1 MANKKKKSGGGTANN
16 SGSGQ
21 QQPKISPQEQLRNEY
36 REKQEEAGGSPSR
49 RPSPGFLF
57 SASQLADG
65 KMPSSKEDGSG
76 EEKEVTL
83 PPMRGAKTSGVTD
96 RHPQLMTKEVYMAK
110 QNSVFKE
117 LSGYSSWK
125 QLSEEQKNKDRE
137 DTYLTKITEYV
148 IAGLDESIYNEFLEQ
163 RYIMDEVEY
172 AGQEALSI
180 VADDESNHYRLH
192 RLIKDF
198 AVLKA
203 QVSRLELEF
212 VKMRKARIA
221 AETEVTDIRSYYQKE
236 MIKRIKLEELCRCL
250 NRKVV
255 SYEKKSKDRS
265 QQQAIVSVDGEGNS
279 NSSEAIDQW
288 ESTISRLVGSLSDPS
303 SDKRSVK
310 DKTRE
315 LKNALKLFFKQYKAC
330 EDYYRH
336 RVSMKNLE
344 IQVYLARLEKYKQTY
359 EREAKRAQLLS
370 EQVEISAKTENEL
383 RERVMK
389 CEEKLAESSDL
400 IDQSQDMFDKVKS
413 HMLAMKENQ
422 SLRDEVAELKKQ
434 LVQERKEK
442 EFYKSRASS
451 QDAPPQKSPPAAS
464 STPKTTASTS
474 KSNASAAAA
483 PKSAG
488 NTPSKSNNNN
498 GSSPKRGQAHPN
510 GDKKMNGGVSSRA
523 EESNR
528 KYANE
533 FPRAARTD
541 DMSQIYRPG
550 DRIIRKGF
558 KGTVVDPVHPVNIKP
573 GSTVIE
579 LGDEAGDIVPATY
592 DTFTDDAHK
601 AWFKDSLLS
610 AQEYHDAKQDN
621 QHHHPSEDDD
631 DEEDDEEYSESEEGD
646 SEYDSNG
653 EYDPDISDHRE
664 FDPRVANQ
672 FLEGSIDRL
681 GKAEQEDD
689 DKTGINTVD
698 FFKEFFGFDITGKSF
713 SEILNTYAKHSA
725 ADCKETSC
733 PIHSQDSKRIKPWND
748 LMREFQNHSSQ
759 GPKSSDGSKLIHNK
773 PVFGPERP
781 PDMLK

>member
-1 MANKKKKSGGGTANN
+1 MPNKKKKNGGAANN
-16 SGSGQ
+16 SSAGLQ
-21 QQPKISPQEQLRNEY
+21 QKDISPQEQLRNEY
-36 REKQEEAGGSPSR
+36 REKQEETGASPSK

-57 SASQLADG
+57 CASQLADG

-76 EEKEVTL
+76 SGEEKEIAL
-83 PPMRGAKTSGVTD
+83 PPMRGAKTSSVTD

-125 QLSEEQKNKDRE
+125 QLSEVQKSKDRE

-180 VADDESNHYRLH
+180 VADEAPNQDRLK
-192 RLIKDF
+192 RLVKDF
-198 AVLKA
+198 AALKA

-250 NRKVV
+250 NRKVT
-255 SYEKKSKDRS
+255 SYEKKSKERS
-265 QQQAIVSVDGEGNS
+265 QNQAVVSGDGES
-279 NSSEAIDQW
+279 SHSSEAIDQW
-288 ESTISRLVGSLSDPS
+288 ERTISRLIGTLSDPS

-315 LKNALKLFFKQYKAC
+315 LKGALKLFFKQYKAC

-370 EQVEISAKTENEL
+370 EQVEISAKTENQL
-383 RERVMK
+383 RERVMQ
-389 CEEKLAESSDL
+389 CEEKLSESSGL
-400 IDQSQDMFDKVKS
+400 IDQSQDMLDKVKN

-422 SLRDEVAELKKQ
+422 SLRDEVTELKKQ
-434 LVQERKEK
+434 LVQERRAKEYFK
-442 EFYKSRASS
+442 NLAEPKSGSS
-451 QDAPPQKSPPAAS
+451 APKPETSTPISKKSPQK
-464 STPKTTASTS
+464 
-474 KSNASAAAA
+474 
-483 PKSAG
+483 
-488 NTPSKSNNNN
+488 
-498 GSSPKRGQAHPN
+498 PN
-510 GDKKMNGGVSSRA
+510 GDKKMNGGVNSPA
-523 EESNR
+523 EESNW
-528 KYANE
+528 KHANE

-541 DMSQIYRPG
+541 DMSKIYRPG

-558 KGTVVDPVHPVNIKP
+558 RGTVVDPTHPVHIKP
-573 GSTVIE
+573 GSTVVE

-592 DTFTDDAHK
+592 ETFSNEAHK

-610 AQEYHDAKQDN
+610 AQEYHESKRTNEQQTPRKPD
-621 QHHHPSEDDD
+621 SE
-631 DEEDDEEYSESEEGD
+631 ESESESEGED
-646 SEYDSNG
+646 EESEYDDYRELHTTYKEG
-653 EYDPDISDHRE
+653 HLTVIPRE
-664 FDPRVANQ
+664 FDPRVTNQ

-681 GKAEQEDD
+681 GKAEQDDD
-689 DKTGINTVD
+689 DKTGVNTVD
-698 FFKEFFGFDITGKSF
+698 FFKELFGFDITGKSF
-713 SEILNTYAKHSA
+713 SEILKAYAKHSA
-725 ADCKETSC
+725 ADCTEAKC
-733 PIHSQDSKRIKPWND
+733 PIHTKDSELSTTWED
-748 LMREFQNHSSQ
+748 LMMEFQSHSYQ
-759 GPKSSDGSKLIHNK
+759 GPTSTHGSLVHSK

-781 PDMLK
+781 PDMRK

>member
-1 MANKKKKSGGGTANN
+1 MANKKKKSGGVAANN
-16 SGSGQ
+16 SGGGQ
-21 QQPKISPQEQLRNEY
+21 QQQQQETSPQEQLRNEY
-36 REKQEEAGGSPSR
+36 REKKMEEAGGSPSR

-65 KMPSSKEDGSG
+65 KMPSSKEDGTG

-83 PPMRGAKTSGVTD
+83 PPMRGAKTSSITD
-96 RHPQLMTKEVYMAK
+96 RHPQLMSKEVYMAK
-110 QNSVFKE
+110 QNSVFKD

-180 VADDESNHYRLH
+180 VADDEQTHCRLQ
-192 RLIKDF
+192 RLITDF
-198 AVLKA
+198 ATLKA

-255 SYEKKSKDRS
+255 SYEKKAKDRS
-265 QQQAIVSVDGEGNS
+265 QQRAISSVDGDG
-279 NSSEAIDQW
+279 SSHSAEAIDQW
-288 ESTISRLVGSLSDPS
+288 ESTISRLISSLSDPS

-383 RERVMK
+383 RTRVMQ

-400 IDQSQDMFDKVKS
+400 IDQSQGMFDKVKN

-442 EFYKSRASS
+442 EFYKSRANT
-451 QDAPPQKSPPAAS
+451 PAAS
-464 STPKTTASTS
+464 TPK
-474 KSNASAAAA
+474 AA
-483 PKSAG
+483 PS
-488 NTPSKSNNNN
+488 SNHNN
-498 GSSPKRGQAHPN
+498 GTSPKKGQSQPN
-510 GDKKMNGGVSSRA
+510 GDKKMNGGVSRA

-533 FPRAARTD
+533 YPRAARTD
-541 DMSQIYRPG
+541 DMSRIYRPG

-573 GSTVIE
+573 GSTVVE
-579 LGDEAGDIVPATY
+579 LGDEVGDIVPATY
-592 DTFTDDAHK
+592 ETFSNDAHK

-610 AQEYHDAKQDN
+610 AQEYHEAKRDSQR
-621 QHHHPSEDDD
+621 QHRHSEDD
-631 DEEDDEEYSESEEGD
+631 DEEDEEGYSESEEYDEG
-646 SEYDSNG
+646 SEYDSTEERG
-653 EYDPDISDHRE
+653 QLHCPLFLPE

-681 GKAEQEDD
+681 GRAEQEDD
-689 DKTGINTVD
+689 DKTGMSTVD
-698 FFKEFFGFDITGKSF
+698 YFKEFFGFDITGKSF
-713 SEILNTYAKHSA
+713 SEILNTYSKRSA
-725 ADCKETSC
+725 GACKESNC
-733 PIHSQDSKRIKPWND
+733 PIHSQDSKVTKTWND
-748 LMREFQNHSSQ
+748 LMLEFQNHSDQ
-759 GPKSSDGSKLIHNK
+759 GPKSSNGSRLIRNR